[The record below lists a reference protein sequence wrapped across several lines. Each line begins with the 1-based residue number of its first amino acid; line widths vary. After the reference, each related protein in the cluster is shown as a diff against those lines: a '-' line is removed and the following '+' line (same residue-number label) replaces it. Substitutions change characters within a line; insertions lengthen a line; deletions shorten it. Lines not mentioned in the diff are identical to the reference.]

1 MYEMKESCIEWIGQI
16 PKHWEVRR
24 MKYCFNS
31 HVVGSWGQEQLYN
44 NNDIICIRV
53 ADFAFDK
60 MSIATKAIDEYT
72 KRNYSNHIIS
82 KLILHQNDILIEK
95 SGGGDNTPVGRCII
109 VDIDYMAV
117 YSNFIE
123 RLRVISLAYPKY
135 MQYILFSFYKSNCI
149 YNYIKQTIGIQN
161 LDISMMFNV
170 EKVIFPP
177 LDEQKKIADFLD
189 NKVSKIDDLI
199 SDTKKLIDKY
209 KEYKQSL
216 ITEIVTKGLNHNVEM
231 KESGIEWIG
240 QISKHW
246 EVNKLKNLFL
256 FGKGLSITK
265 DDLKDNGLAV
275 ISYGQVHSKLN
286 KGIVNNNLIRYVD
299 EIYLKIGVKSLVK
312 KGDFIFA
319 DTSEDYEGCGNS
331 VYIDKNI
338 ILFAGYHTII
348 LKTRKYKNNK
358 YLSYLF
364 QIDTWRKQIRS
375 KVFGIK
381 LFSITQKILKEVSAI
396 IPPIDEQKEI
406 VKYLDDKCQ
415 QIESIIEEKQALI
428 EKLEEYKKSLIYEY
442 VTGKK
447 QVENE

>member
-1 MYEMKESCIEWIGQI
+1 MYEMKESGIEWIGQI

-189 NKVSKIDDLI
+189 NKVTEIDNLI
-199 SDTKKLIDKY
+199 DDTKKLIDKY

-240 QISKHW
+240 QIPKHW
-246 EVNKLKNLFL
+246 KLSRLKYILNRPLQYGANEAGVSYDENLARYIRITDITKDNKLKKNDM
-256 FGKGLSITK
+256 LSLPDNISIPYI
-265 DDLKDNGLAV
+265 LKP
-275 ISYGQVHSKLN
+275 
-286 KGIVNNNLIRYVD
+286 
-299 EIYLKIGVKSLVK
+299 
-312 KGDFIFA
+312 GD
-319 DTSEDYEGCGNS
+319 
-331 VYIDKNI
+331 
-338 ILFAGYHTII
+338 ILFARSGATVGKTFLYIQEYGKSAFAGYLIKARINKRKALYKYIYLYTLSKSYEIWKNRIFIQSTIQNI
-348 LKTRKYKNNK
+348 AADKYRELNIP
-358 YLSYLF
+358 L
-364 QIDTWRKQIRS
+364 
-375 KVFGIK
+375 
-381 LFSITQKILKEVSAI
+381 
-396 IPPIDEQKEI
+396 PPINEQEEI
-406 VKYLDDKCQ
+406 VRYFDDKCQ
-415 QIESIIEEKQALI
+415 QIDSIIEEKQSLI

>member
-1 MYEMKESCIEWIGQI
+1 MYEMKESGIEWIGQI

-189 NKVSKIDDLI
+189 NKVTEIDNLI
-199 SDTKKLIDKY
+199 DDTKKLIDKY

-240 QISKHW
+240 QIPKHW
-246 EVNKLKNLFL
+246 KLSRLKYILNRPLQYGANEAGVSYDENLARYIRITDITKDNKLKKNDM
-256 FGKGLSITK
+256 LSLPDNISIPYI
-265 DDLKDNGLAV
+265 LKP
-275 ISYGQVHSKLN
+275 
-286 KGIVNNNLIRYVD
+286 
-299 EIYLKIGVKSLVK
+299 
-312 KGDFIFA
+312 GD
-319 DTSEDYEGCGNS
+319 
-331 VYIDKNI
+331 
-338 ILFAGYHTII
+338 ILFARSGATVGKTFLYIQEYGKSAFAGYLIKARINKRKALYKYIYLYTLSKSYEIWKNRIFIQSTIQNI
-348 LKTRKYKNNK
+348 AADKYRELNIP
-358 YLSYLF
+358 L
-364 QIDTWRKQIRS
+364 
-375 KVFGIK
+375 
-381 LFSITQKILKEVSAI
+381 
-396 IPPIDEQKEI
+396 PPINEQEDI
-406 VKYLDDKCQ
+406 ANYLDDKCS
-415 QIESIIEEKQALI
+415 QIDSIIEEKQSLI

>member
-1 MYEMKESCIEWIGQI
+1 MYEMKESGIEWIGQI

-189 NKVSKIDDLI
+189 NKVTEIDNLI
-199 SDTKKLIDKY
+199 DDTKKLIDKY

-240 QISKHW
+240 QIPKHW
-246 EVNKLKNLFL
+246 KLSRLKYILNRPLQYGANEAGVSYDENLARYIRITDITKDNKLKKNDM
-256 FGKGLSITK
+256 LSLPDNISIPYI
-265 DDLKDNGLAV
+265 LKP
-275 ISYGQVHSKLN
+275 
-286 KGIVNNNLIRYVD
+286 
-299 EIYLKIGVKSLVK
+299 
-312 KGDFIFA
+312 GD
-319 DTSEDYEGCGNS
+319 
-331 VYIDKNI
+331 
-338 ILFAGYHTII
+338 ILFARSGATVGKTFLYIQEYGKSAFAGYLIKARINKRKALYKYIYLYTLSKSYEIWKNRIFIQSTIQNI
-348 LKTRKYKNNK
+348 AADKYRELNIP
-358 YLSYLF
+358 L
-364 QIDTWRKQIRS
+364 
-375 KVFGIK
+375 
-381 LFSITQKILKEVSAI
+381 
-396 IPPIDEQKEI
+396 PPINEQEEI
-406 VKYLDDKCQ
+406 VRYFDDKCQ
-415 QIESIIEEKQALI
+415 QIDNIIEEKQSLI